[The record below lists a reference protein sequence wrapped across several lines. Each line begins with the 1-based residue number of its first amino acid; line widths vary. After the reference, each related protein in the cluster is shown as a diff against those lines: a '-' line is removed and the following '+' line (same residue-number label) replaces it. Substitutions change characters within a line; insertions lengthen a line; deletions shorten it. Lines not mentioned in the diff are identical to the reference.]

1 MARAV
6 TKSVAVS
13 ASGQAAQELSRA
25 IVALLLKEPF
35 YGHLLGS
42 INRRIGPQVPTAAV
56 ALTPLGAE
64 LIVNP
69 DFFIQALKTQERV
82 AVVKHEALHLVFRH
96 LYRPLI
102 QNGHAELF
110 NLAADLVVNQ
120 HIAPWPL
127 PEGAITLATFP
138 DLGLAPDDTLECY
151 YEQLLALFRQLEGG
165 KRSKSPRSAQA
176 LKDLLGSSRHSDH
189 RYWASSGGYGFK
201 DGTGE
206 GAFADQTI
214 ASALGEALRKA
225 LETDG
230 ERQLLRA
237 RERSGAKHWGTLPDT
252 IRTKLE
258 QVQSRYRP
266 AVDWRRALRLFAAS
280 GYRTRVVP
288 TKRRMSK
295 RFDQF
300 PGLRIRRQQRIAIV
314 VDTSGSIDQHSLT
327 LFFAE
332 IHGIWKTGAELLVIE
347 CDADVQRTY
356 PYQGQP
362 PTAVQGGGGT
372 DFDPAF
378 RWLRQ
383 REHGSFDACIF
394 LTDGYAAAPEV
405 RPPCPVL
412 WVLTPGI
419 SDTSHLRGRA
429 VFLNGG

>member
-1 MARAV
+1 MARP
-6 TKSVAVS
+6 
-13 ASGQAAQELSRA
+13 AAKAGAGEQIDQELGRA
-25 IVALLLKEPF
+25 IVTLLLKEPF

-42 INRRIGPQVPTAAV
+42 INRRIGSQVPTAAV

-64 LIVNP
+64 LIINP
-69 DFFIQALKTQERV
+69 DFFLKELKTQERV
-82 AVVKHEALHLVFRH
+82 AVIKHEALHLVFRH

-102 QNGHAELF
+102 QNGHPELF

-127 PEGAITLATFP
+127 PETAITLKTFP
-138 DLGLAPDDTLECY
+138 DLGLIPDQTLEVY
-151 YEQLLALFRQLEGG
+151 YEQLLALLRQVEAG
-165 KRSKSPRSAQA
+165 KTGKSPRSAQA
-176 LKDLLGSSRHSDH
+176 LKDLLGSTRHSDH
-189 RYWASSGGYGFK
+189 RYWAASGGYGFK
-201 DGTGE
+201 DGPGE
-206 GAFADQTI
+206 GAFADQAI
-214 ASALGEALRKA
+214 APTLGEALRKA
-225 LETDG
+225 LETDA

-237 RERSGAKHWGTLPDT
+237 RDRSGPKHWGTLPAN
-252 IRTKLE
+252 IRTQLE
-258 QVQSRYRP
+258 QVQSRYQP

-314 VDTSGSIDQHSLT
+314 VDTSGSIDQHSLS

-332 IHGIWKTGAELLVIE
+332 IHSIWKTGAELLILE
-347 CDADVQRTY
+347 CDAEVQASY
-356 PYQGQP
+356 PYQGKP
-362 PTAVQGGGGT
+362 PSAVQGGGGT

-383 REHGSFDACIF
+383 REHGHFDACIY
-394 LTDGYAAAPEV
+394 LTDGYAASPELH
-405 RPPCPVL
+405 PPCPLL

-429 VFLNGG
+429 VFLNG